1 MVENQTTDRAYRIG
15 QTKDVYVYQI
25 ITTDKSNFPQRI
37 VEELMHELLESKLNL
52 AKNVIVPFDMKDIQ

>member
-15 QTKDVYVYQI
+15 QIKDVYVYQI